1 MDANCQICS
10 CCWVEMTK
18 ASKLRTQFSKLIFA
32 PITKEILR
40 AKKGRNA
47 KKTPIYYYYLKFFFF
62 FFGPYLNK

>member
-1 MDANCQICS
+1 
-10 CCWVEMTK
+10 MTK

>member
-1 MDANCQICS
+1 
-10 CCWVEMTK
+10 MTK
-18 ASKLRTQFSKLIFA
+18 ANKLRTQFSKLIFA

-47 KKTPIYYYYLKFFFF
+47 KKTPIYYYYFFKKDF